1 MLLPVCTHTWDG
13 PSSGAAPCIWPR
25 WTLCLN
31 TASRTICSMI
41 FPHTQVRLTSL
52 VRAFGWQTGASVLLN
67 KSPVSYTLC
76 LFLVALVLIRTN
88 LPLPVSWLLPTS
100 SLIFSSRAVCLLHRY
115 ISGGKG
121 RPLLLFRAE
130 KRPPYPLSC
139 ILLESISSGLKAS
152 LVSFPYRDLRQCC
165 QSVCITAQYD
175 ITLSNLWIPH
185 CLVIFLIQSR
195 HLLKKFIELGTLGIL
210 QPTPHSVPWGGLP
223 DAGASHNQSPGQ
235 LSLYLWGSH
244 CCSQPCPSTFPTR
257 AGSPWLFS
265 SHPGDS
271 PVAGPSPPTP
281 QLLLSCRTYLHGSW
295 SPWRATTN
303 TTQFVLWLN

>member
-1 MLLPVCTHTWDG
+1 
-13 PSSGAAPCIWPR
+13 
-25 WTLCLN
+25 
-31 TASRTICSMI
+31 MI

-67 KSPVSYTLC
+67 KKSPVSYTLC
-76 LFLVALVLIRTN
+76 LFLVALVLIRIN
-88 LPLPVSWLLPTS
+88 LPLPMSWLLPTS
-100 SLIFSSRAVCLLHRY
+100 PLIFSSRAVCLLHRY
-115 ISGGKG
+115 ISGAKG
-121 RPLLLFRAE
+121 RLLLLFRVE
-130 KRPPYPLSC
+130 KRLPYPLSC

-185 CLVIFLIQSR
+185 CLVIFLIQSG
-195 HLLKKFIELGTLGIL
+195 HLLKKFIELGTLGIP
-210 QPTPHSVPWGGLP
+210 QPTSHSVPWGGLP
-223 DAGASHNQSPGQ
+223 DAGASRNQSPGQ

-244 CCSQPCPSTFPTR
+244 CCSQPCPSTFPTK